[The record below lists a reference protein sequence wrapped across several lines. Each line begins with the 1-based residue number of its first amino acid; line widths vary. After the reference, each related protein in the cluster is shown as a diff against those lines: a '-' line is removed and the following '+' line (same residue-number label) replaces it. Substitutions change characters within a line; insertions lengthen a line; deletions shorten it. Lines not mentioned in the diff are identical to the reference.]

1 MTRGLVAVAALL
13 ATLGAAAAQPACKG
27 SPQIRECRTF
37 EDAVVFIRSVD
48 GILAFSHEYSAEARW
63 WPIAGPGALPSQM
76 FYDLRR
82 NPTIVLHG
90 DYEACFGTPP
100 DTAQETACIER
111 ASNVVARIP
120 QYD

>member
-1 MTRGLVAVAALL
+1 VIRGLLVL
-13 ATLGAAAAQPACKG
+13 AGILIAGAAAAQPACKG
-27 SPQIRECRTF
+27 SPQIRECRSY

-48 GILAFSHEYSAEARW
+48 GILAFAHEYSAEARW
-63 WPIAGPGALPSQM
+63 WPIAGPGALPSQL

-90 DYEACFGTPP
+90 DYETCFGPAPNAT
-100 DTAQETACIER
+100 QETACIER